1 VPALRSVLDLVKT
14 NQKYLNIELKPNKNY
29 EVLNVKKV
37 LEEIKKISYEKI
49 YFSSFDLSSCTRLK
63 EISPNLLCGF
73 LNDDFNK
80 YNVNDTIDICKKYNF
95 FSCGINLNFFSNSIV
110 NQFVENEIQV
120 TVYSD
125 RNISIDEAKNLWNN
139 KVTSIFVDNPSEYF

>member
-1 VPALRSVLDLVKT
+1 
-14 NQKYLNIELKPNKNY
+14 
-29 EVLNVKKV
+29 
-37 LEEIKKISYEKI
+37 
-49 YFSSFDLSSCTRLK
+49 
-63 EISPNLLCGF
+63 LLCGF

-120 TVYSD
+120 TVYAD
-125 RNISIDEAKNLWNN
+125 RNISVDESKNLWNN